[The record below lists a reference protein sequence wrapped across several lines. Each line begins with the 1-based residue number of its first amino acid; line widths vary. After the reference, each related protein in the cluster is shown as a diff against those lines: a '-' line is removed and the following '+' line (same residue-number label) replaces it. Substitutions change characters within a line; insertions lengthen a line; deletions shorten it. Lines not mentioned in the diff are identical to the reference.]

1 MLDAVEMRR
10 EVEIFSDGQKS
21 VCCYDSNDVLCRIE
35 TLDAKDNLKVSID
48 YTFDKAGNNVER
60 VVRDPLA
67 NVLRRIILDETSQ
80 EVGPSDSGPVRWKSM
95 DGTDEAIAVKG
106 QEDLGKS

>member
-48 YTFDKAGNNVER
+48 YTYDEAGNNVER
-60 VVRDPLA
+60 VVRDPLG
-67 NVLRRIILDETSQ
+67 NVLRRIVLDETGQ
-80 EVGPSDSGPVRWKSM
+80 ETGPRDSGPVRWKLM
-95 DGTDEAIAVKG
+95 DGSDEGIDMKG
-106 QEDLGKS
+106 KENIGK